1 MSNRG
6 GASPQ
11 RIRRAAAGF
20 SVHLF
25 TASGSGVALLALYA
39 AIDRNFAACFAW
51 LGVALV
57 IDGVDGTLARAA
69 RVTETASAID
79 GTVLDLVIDF
89 LTYVLVPV
97 VAIWRS
103 DLIPIDISFWLGV
116 LVVFASGLYFADTR
130 MKTRDYWFRGFPA
143 LWNVLA
149 IYLFVLRPPS
159 WLSVALILLGV
170 AGMFAPVVFVH
181 PMRVKK
187 LRWLT
192 ILVSVA
198 FFALSGAAIREEF
211 AADLWIKLGYLVVAV
226 YFLALPLMRHSVWAD
241 D

>member
-6 GASPQ
+6 GVSPK

-51 LGVALV
+51 LGLALV

-149 IYLFVLRPPS
+149 IYLFVLRPPAYVS
-159 WLSVALILLGV
+159 IAVILIGV

-198 FFALSGAAIREEF
+198 FFALSAVAIREQF

>member
-1 MSNRG
+1 MNSQ
-6 GASPQ
+6 S
-11 RIRRAAAGF
+11 RAPAQARKAAGF

-39 AIDRNFAACFAW
+39 AIDRDFAACFAW
-51 LGVALV
+51 LGVALF
-57 IDGVDGTLARAA
+57 IDGIDGTLARVA
-69 RVTETASAID
+69 RVTETAGAID
-79 GTVLDLVIDF
+79 GVVLDLVIDF
-89 LTYVLVPV
+89 LTYVLVPI

-103 DLIPIDISFWLGV
+103 DLIPLKLSFWLGV

-143 LWNVLA
+143 LWNVVA
-149 IYLFVLRPPS
+149 IYLFVLRPPAAI
-159 WLSVALILLGV
+159 SVALILACV
-170 AGMFAPVVFVH
+170 AAMFAPVVFVH

-192 ILVSVA
+192 ILASVV
-198 FFALSGAAIREEF
+198 FFVLSAIAIREDF
-211 AADLWIKLGYLVVAV
+211 AASLGVRIGYLLVAV
-226 YFLALPLMRHSVWAD
+226 YFLALPLMRHSPWAD